1 MVIWHNREGTAVKY
15 KNGFFQILHKEDGTY
30 LKLFPTGENGEAL
43 KIEDVMQYLH
53 GIKLDEFEPR
63 ELKEAMDAVE
73 QTPVEYKVA
82 DKTIYPEHD
91 RLLLDVNRNR
101 TKVIARF
108 YPPSSKGKLLTRQE
122 IMQELEH
129 KGIRHGILERNID
142 IYLKRRQFC
151 TDFVIA
157 KATMPIQGKDAK
169 ITYHF
174 ETTMVAKPK
183 IMEDGTVDFHQID
196 NINHIEEGALLA
208 TLEPAEFGK
217 PGIDVYGEPIKQA
230 KVDVKILKH
239 GRNIHLSSDGTQM
252 YSDVAGHVNL
262 VEDKVFVSNTYE
274 VPADVST
281 STGDISYDGNVHV
294 KGNVITGFKIEA
306 KGDIIVDG
314 VVEGATL
321 IAGGQIVLRR
331 GIQGM
336 NRGVLKAEGD
346 IVTKFIEN
354 SEVYSGGAVSTDAIM
369 HSTVVAKGDVNATGK
384 RGLVNGG
391 TIKSETNISLK
402 EAGSTMGTK
411 TFLEIGMDPA
421 LLEEYQMLDKQ
432 IVEMTDEI
440 EMHNKTIGIYANKVK
455 KGEKLP
461 EDRLLLYNT
470 AKENVERLK
479 AEIEKAEERSEELR
493 EEMEAHSSGRIKVYG
508 IAYPGVKVMITNA
521 SYFVRSE
528 MHHTQF
534 VKDRAL
540 IKTLIL

>member
-1 MVIWHNREGTAVKY
+1 MKY
-15 KNGFFQILHKEDGTY
+15 KNGFFQIIHKEDGTY
-30 LKLFPTGENGEAL
+30 VKLFPVGEDGEKL
-43 KIEDVMQYLH
+43 KIEDIMQYLH
-53 GIKLDEFEPR
+53 LLKIDEFEPVD
-63 ELKEAMDAVE
+63 LKNAMDLVKDA
-73 QTPVEYKVA
+73 PVEHKVSG
-82 DKTIYPEHD
+82 KNIYPEHE
-91 RLLLDVNRNR
+91 RLKIEVNRNR
-101 TKVIARF
+101 TQAKVRF
-108 YPPSSKGKLLTRQE
+108 YPPSNKGKLLTKSE
-122 IMQELEH
+122 IMSELEH
-129 KGIRHGILERNID
+129 RGIRHGILERNID
-142 IYLKRRQFC
+142 IYLKQRQFC

-157 KATMPIQGKDAK
+157 KATMPVQGKNAK

-174 ETTMVAKPK
+174 ETKLVAKPK
-183 IMEDGTVDFHQID
+183 IKEDGSVDFHQMD

-217 PGIDVYGEPIKQA
+217 PGIDVYGEKIKQA
-230 KVDVKILKH
+230 KVDVRILKH
-239 GRNIHLSSDGTQM
+239 GRNIHLSPDGTKM
-252 YSDVAGHVNL
+252 FSDVSGHVSL

-281 STGDISYDGNVHV
+281 STGDIEYDGNVHV

-336 NRGVLKAEGD
+336 NRGVLRAEGD

-354 SEVYSGGAVSTDAIM
+354 SEVYSGGAISTDAIM
-369 HSTVVAKGDVNATGK
+369 HSTVVAKGDVSATGK
-384 RGLVNGG
+384 RGLINGG
-391 TIKSETNISLK
+391 VVKSEGNISLK

-421 LLEEYQMLDKQ
+421 LLEEYQMLDKE
-432 IVEMTDEI
+432 IVQMTDEL
-440 EMHNKTIGIYANKVK
+440 ETHNKTIGIYANKVK

-470 AKENVERLK
+470 AKANAAELKER
-479 AEIEKAEERSEELR
+479 IETAQNRSEELR
-493 EEMEAHSSGRIKVYG
+493 QEMEAHSNGRIKVYG
-508 IAYPGVKVMITNA
+508 VAYPGVKVVITTA

-528 MHHTQF
+528 VHRTQF

-540 IKTLIL
+540 IKTLML